1 MPGVADIVLVLV
13 HGRGHDPA
21 SMEALASRLGVD
33 GLRCIAP
40 AAPGGSWYPQRFVAP
55 RAANEPHL
63 ARALATVQE
72 ILDGLERDGVP
83 PARTLLGGFSQ
94 GACVAC
100 DVLARGPRRLG
111 GAAIL
116 CGGLIGAG
124 AEELARPPAGS
135 LAGMPVLIT
144 GTEEDAWV
152 PVERVRDSAAALGAA
167 GAEVDLRIFPP
178 APHGIHPEEVDAL
191 RELVLRR
198 LAGGAA
204 A

>member
-1 MPGVADIVLVLV
+1 VPGVADIVLVLV